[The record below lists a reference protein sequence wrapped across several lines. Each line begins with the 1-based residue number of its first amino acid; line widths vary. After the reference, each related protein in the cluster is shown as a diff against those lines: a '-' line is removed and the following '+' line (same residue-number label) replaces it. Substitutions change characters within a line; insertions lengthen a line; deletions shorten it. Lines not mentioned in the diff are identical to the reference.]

1 MAKNP
6 NDWTIIVDEIIR
18 GVEKG
23 KFQKGEK
30 LPSENKLA
38 DRYGVPRADVRRA
51 YGRLKE
57 LGDIYSL
64 QGSGS
69 FFAGRREKIPLSMIS
84 GGSFTQKMK
93 ELGVPYE
100 SKNIQAKRIGYN
112 EPIFECLKAEKGD
125 AVWKIVLLR
134 ILNGEPAALHTRY
147 LPEKYFPHLSRDAA
161 AITSSF
167 AYLKQNGY
175 EDFYSADSQFTLGLL
190 SKRERQLL
198 GLTGYA
204 TALTLSSKTIH
215 RPDGAVLEL
224 YHTVYRA
231 DRFIFLL

>member
-1 MAKNP
+1 M
-6 NDWTIIVDEIIR
+6 DEIIR

-23 KFQKGEK
+23 KFRKGEK

-38 DRYGVPRADVRRA
+38 ARYGVPRADVRKA

-57 LGDIYSL
+57 LGYIYSL

-84 GGSFTQKMK
+84 GGSFTQKMQA
-93 ELGVPYE
+93 LGIPYE
-100 SKNIQAKRIGYN
+100 SQNILAKRIGYN
-112 EPIFECLKAEKGD
+112 GPIYECLGAERGD
-125 AVWKIVLLR
+125 PVWKIVLLR

-147 LPEKYFPHLSRDAA
+147 LPEKYFPQISRDAGS
-161 AITSSF
+161 ITSSF
-167 AYLKQNGY
+167 AYLRQNGFY
-175 EDFYSADSQFTLGLL
+175 DFYSADGQFTLGLL
-190 SKRERQLL
+190 SKRERELL

-204 TALTLSSKTIH
+204 TGLTLSSKTLR

-231 DRFIFLL
+231 DRFVFLL